1 MTAAGVAQGGGPFGV
16 RQTPTR
22 APQPKPLPPE
32 PPPAQRVLRPFAK
45 GERAIVLSS
54 MAMAMGTATAMGWPA
69 RQNDNL
75 LCSPYDTAL

>member
-22 APQPKPLPPE
+22 APQHKPLPPE

-54 MAMAMGTATAMGWPA
+54 MAMATAMGWPA